1 MHVRCK
7 KLIFSVTVLSCGLQ
21 VEKLRKLKCLYV
33 VVLAQIARSAG
44 MTAVASIR
52 SSRLHK
58 LIGCVTST
66 LGVANHNTLRQKVY
80 ERFTEARSKRVSSYI
95 CLNLEIRQNHLSK
108 VVNENEIQIYGKP
121 H

>member
-33 VVLAQIARSAG
+33 VELAQIARSAG

-58 LIGCVTST
+58 LIGCVTSSPS
-66 LGVANHNTLRQKVY
+66 VAKQQVTSLRRKVY
-80 ERFTEARSKRVSSYI
+80 ERLKLGVKEFLHAYV
-95 CLNLEIRQNHLSK
+95 
-108 VVNENEIQIYGKP
+108 
-121 H
+121 